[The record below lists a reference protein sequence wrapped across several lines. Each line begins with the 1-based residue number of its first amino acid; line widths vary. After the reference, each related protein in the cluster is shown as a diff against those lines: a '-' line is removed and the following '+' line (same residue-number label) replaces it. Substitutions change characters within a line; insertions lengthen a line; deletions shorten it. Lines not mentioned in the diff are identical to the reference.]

1 MKQKQRKNMNWNAES
16 NVNLF
21 DHFMK
26 LLAFILLKIS
36 CRVVWSIWVQRREPC
51 HVYSDCT
58 GLSEHNTKLYNILI
72 INCIVSSMLILNRVV
87 LLLDKDISS
96 ILSVY
101 IYIWFWRACSHLQ
114 MAWNDTN
121 ISHCITYALIF
132 IPWKIFIR
140 FFVWHEI
147 LRETAWTIFKANGG
161 KSYPLKS
168 CYQTAGHLS
177 KKSAWAYIAN
187 DQTLEKKY
195 VYTVIFV
202 V

>member
-58 GLSEHNTKLYNILI
+58 GLLEHETKPYNILI
-72 INCIVSSMLILNRVV
+72 MICLVSSMLSLNRVTWSESFNSGQRHIIHIIC
-87 LLLDKDISS
+87 L
-96 ILSVY
+96 
-101 IYIWFWRACSHLQ
+101 YIWFWRTFSHLQ

-132 IPWKIFIR
+132 ISWKIFIR

-187 DQTLEKKY
+187 DQTL
-195 VYTVIFV
+195 
-202 V
+202 